1 MAIDFNKI
9 GLGGGK
15 NYTFTS
21 PDNTIDINE
30 VDDEV
35 QLQVNKQVA
44 FTLPVSS
51 DPAIDNA
58 KYNDFGLL
66 TDDVTITYPASDPGE
81 VKIFYGQFQTDLDN
95 LYTVDFGNDVI
106 LTGDTE
112 MHPYSIYL
120 FQIVGNFVL
129 LKEIRFGGLK
139 NKVIG
144 KVVNG
149 FSGDH
154 VVISVNGTNTNVSV
168 GSDGWFF
175 YDVAPSVTRV
185 KFNTADKTNFEK
197 IYIADLNS
205 LTDMSYMFDGCS
217 NLISLDVSNL
227 NTANV
232 TNMQMTFRYLTL
244 TSLDVSNFNTANV
257 TNMSNMFQYCSNLT
271 SLDVSNFNTA
281 NSTNFYLMFSDCSK
295 LTSLDVS
302 NFNTAKATSMQDMFR
317 NCSKLTSLDVSNF
330 NTANV
335 TNIESMFYNCSSL
348 TSLDVSNFN
357 TANVTTMFQTFYLMS
372 NLLSLDVSNFDTA
385 NVTTMRGMFQSCNK
399 LTNLD
404 VSNFNTANVTTMQR
418 MFNSCSKLTSL
429 DVSNFNTAN
438 VTNMQNMFAYCSI
451 LTDINM
457 DNIILSNNVNVTD
470 LLKNDA
476 NLQTI
481 YLRNS
486 DTTTYD
492 KINAVKPAGATIV
505 TAA

>member
-1 MAIDFNKI
+1 MGVDFNKK
-9 GLGGGK
+9 GLGGGAA
-15 NYTFTS
+15 YTFVS
-21 PDNTIDINE
+21 PDNSIDITE
-30 VDDEV
+30 VDKEV
-35 QLQVNKQVA
+35 QLQVNRQVT

-66 TDDVTITYPASDPGE
+66 TDNVTITYPTTEPGE
-81 VKIFYGQFQTDLDN
+81 VKIYYGQFQTDLDN

-129 LKEIRFGGLK
+129 LKEIKFGGLK

-144 KVVNG
+144 KVVSG

-175 YDVAPSVTRV
+175 YDVAPSVTSV

-197 IYIADLNS
+197 IYLVDVNGFTNCS
-205 LTDMSYMFDGCS
+205 DMFNGCS
-217 NLISLDVSNL
+217 GLTSIDLSNFD
-227 NTANV
+227 TDEV
-232 TNMQMTFRYLTL
+232 TNMSGMFSGCSGL
-244 TSLDVSNFNTANV
+244 TSIDVSNFNTANV
-257 TNMSNMFQYCSNLT
+257 TDMSNMFNYCSGLTSIDVTNFNTAKVANISYMFYRCIGLTSIDVSNFVTDSVTNMSNMFNGCSGLT
-271 SLDVSNFNTA
+271 SIDVT
-281 NSTNFYLMFSDCSK
+281 
-295 LTSLDVS
+295 
-302 NFNTAKATSMQDMFR
+302 
-317 NCSKLTSLDVSNF
+317 NF

-335 TNIESMFYNCSSL
+335 TNISQMFYGCSGL
-348 TSLDVSNFN
+348 TSIDLSNFN
-357 TANVTTMFQTFYLMS
+357 MNSTTNMSTMF
-372 NLLSLDVSNFDTA
+372 A
-385 NVTTMRGMFQSCNK
+385 SCTG
-399 LTNLD
+399 LTNANLD
-404 VSNFNTANVTTMQR
+404 NIVIGQNTNTSG
-418 MFNSCSKLTSL
+418 MFNSCNNLT
-429 DVSNFNTAN
+429 V
-438 VTNMQNMFAYCSI
+438 
-451 LTDINM
+451 
-457 DNIILSNNVNVTD
+457 
-470 LLKNDA
+470 
-476 NLQTI
+476 I

>member
-1 MAIDFNKI
+1 MGVDFNKK
-9 GLGGGK
+9 GLGGGAA
-15 NYTFTS
+15 YTFVS
-21 PDNTIDINE
+21 PDNSIDITE
-30 VDDEV
+30 VDKEV
-35 QLQVNKQVA
+35 QLQVNRQVT

-66 TDDVTITYPASDPGE
+66 SDNVTITYPTAEPGE

-175 YDVAPSVTRV
+175 YDVAPSVTSV

-197 IYIADLNS
+197 IYLVDVNGFTNCS
-205 LTDMSYMFDGCS
+205 DMFNGCS
-217 NLISLDVSNL
+217 G
-227 NTANV
+227 
-232 TNMQMTFRYLTL
+232 L
-244 TSLDVSNFNTANV
+244 TSIDLSNFDTDEV
-257 TNMSNMFQYCSNLT
+257 TNMSGMFSNCSGLT
-271 SLDVSNFNTA
+271 SI
-281 NSTNFYLMFSDCSK
+281 
-295 LTSLDVS
+295 DVS
-302 NFNTAKATSMQDMFR
+302 NFNTAKVTQTNSMFFG
-317 NCSKLTSLDVSNF
+317 CSGLTSIDVTNF
-330 NTANV
+330 NMNST
-335 TNIESMFYNCSSL
+335 TNMS
-348 TSLDVSNFN
+348 
-357 TANVTTMFQTFYLMS
+357 TMFAACT
-372 NLLSLDVSNFDTA
+372 
-385 NVTTMRGMFQSCNK
+385 G
-399 LTNLD
+399 LTNANLD
-404 VSNFNTANVTTMQR
+404 NIVIGQNTNTSG
-418 MFNSCSKLTSL
+418 MFNSCNNLT
-429 DVSNFNTAN
+429 V
-438 VTNMQNMFAYCSI
+438 
-451 LTDINM
+451 
-457 DNIILSNNVNVTD
+457 
-470 LLKNDA
+470 
-476 NLQTI
+476 I